1 MLKKKICI
9 VIHSR
14 ANYGS
19 IKSLLK
25 QIKKNKKLTLQ
36 IIVGGSALLD
46 RFGSVIE
53 IIKKDKF
60 KINKTVNFLIEGN
73 SPLIM
78 TKSTGL
84 AIIEISNCFYE
95 LKPDIVLTVG
105 DRYETISTAIAA
117 TYMNIPLAHT
127 MGGEISGTI
136 DESVRH
142 AVTKFSNLHFTATE
156 LSKKNVI
163 NLGEDPKN
171 VFNVGCPRIDS
182 VKEIINTKI
191 SNNDLNKLI
200 NSIGV
205 GDTIDVNKPFVMIM
219 YYPVT
224 TEFGKGETQI
234 TNLLK
239 ALNKFNVQKIFF
251 WPNSDAGYEDISRGI
266 RKWREKYSDNSTKF
280 IKNLEQK
287 YFYHF
292 LNKSKCL
299 IGNSSSGLR
308 EGCFIGVRNIC
319 IGTRQ
324 NGREIGKN
332 TIMIKSDY
340 KSIYNALNNTLKSI
354 NNFKK
359 DYRYGKGNAG
369 KQIVKILEKVKIQ
382 PQKKLNFK

>member
-19 IKSLLK
+19 IKSVLEN
-25 QIKKNKKLTLQ
+25 IKKSKKLSLQ

-46 RFGSVIE
+46 RFGSVVD
-53 IIKKDKF
+53 IIRKDKF
-60 KINKTVNFLIEGN
+60 KIDKHINFLIEGN

-84 AIIEISNCFYE
+84 AIIEISNCFAE

-136 DESVRH
+136 YESVRH
-142 AVTKFSNLHFTATE
+142 AVTKFSNIHFTATNI
-156 LSKKNVI
+156 SKKNVI
-163 NLGEDPKN
+163 KLGEDPKY
-171 VFNVGCPRIDS
+171 VYNVGCPRIDT
-182 VKEIINTKI
+182 VKKVLNTKI
-191 SNNDLNKLI
+191 ENKNLNKLI

-205 GDTIDVNKPFVMIM
+205 GNNIDVNKPFVMIM

-224 TEFGKGETQI
+224 SEYGKGETQVI
-234 TNLLK
+234 NLLN
-239 ALNKFNVQKIFF
+239 AVNKFDIQKIFF

-266 RKWREKYSDNSTKF
+266 RKWREKNKDYKTKF

-292 LNKSKCL
+292 LKKTKCL
-299 IGNSSSGLR
+299 LGNSSSGLR
-308 EGCFIGVRNIC
+308 EGCYIGVKNIC

-340 KSIYNALNNTLKSI
+340 KSIYNSLKNVLDSKKK
-354 NNFKK
+354 FKK
-359 DYRYGKGNAG
+359 DYRYGKGNSG
-369 KQIVKILEKVKIQ
+369 KKIVNILEKIEISS
-382 PQKKLNFK
+382 QKKLNF

>member
-19 IKSLLK
+19 IKSVLK
-25 QIKKNKKLTLQ
+25 NIKKSKNLSLQ

-46 RFGSVIE
+46 RFGSVVD
-53 IIKKDKF
+53 IIRKDKF
-60 KINKTVNFLIEGN
+60 KIDKHINFLIEGN

-84 AIIEISNCFYE
+84 AIIEISNCFAE

-142 AVTKFSNLHFTATE
+142 AVTKFSNIHFTATNI
-156 LSKKNVI
+156 SKKNVI
-163 NLGEDPKN
+163 KLGEDPN
-171 VFNVGCPRIDS
+171 YVYNVGCPRIDT
-182 VKEIINTKI
+182 VKEVLNTKI
-191 SNNDLNKLI
+191 ENKNLNKLI

-205 GDTIDVNKPFVMIM
+205 GDNIDVSKPFVMIM

-224 TEFGKGETQI
+224 SEYGKGESQVI
-234 TNLLK
+234 NLLN
-239 ALNKFNVQKIFF
+239 ALNKFDIQKIFF

-266 RKWREKYSDNSTKF
+266 RKWREKNKDYKTKF

-292 LNKSKCL
+292 LKKTKCL
-299 IGNSSSGLR
+299 LGNSSSGLR
-308 EGCFIGVRNIC
+308 EGCYIGVKNIC

-340 KSIYNALNNTLKSI
+340 KSIFNSLKNVLDSKKK
-354 NNFKK
+354 FKK
-359 DYRYGKGNAG
+359 DYRYGKGNSG
-369 KQIVKILEKVKIQ
+369 KQIVNILEKIEISS
-382 PQKKLNFK
+382 QKKLNF

>member
-19 IKSLLK
+19 IKSVLEN
-25 QIKKNKKLTLQ
+25 IKKSKKLSLQ

-46 RFGSVIE
+46 RFGSVVD
-53 IIKKDKF
+53 IIRKDKF
-60 KINKTVNFLIEGN
+60 KIDKHINFLIEGN

-84 AIIEISNCFYE
+84 AIIEISNCFAE

-142 AVTKFSNLHFTATE
+142 AVTKFSNIHFTATNI
-156 LSKKNVI
+156 SKKNVI
-163 NLGEDPKN
+163 KLGEDPKY
-171 VFNVGCPRIDS
+171 VYNVGCPRIDT
-182 VKEIINTKI
+182 VKKVLNTKI
-191 SNNDLNKLI
+191 ENKNLNKLI

-205 GDTIDVNKPFVMIM
+205 GNNIDVNKPFVMIM

-224 TEFGKGETQI
+224 SEYGKGETQVI
-234 TNLLK
+234 NLLN
-239 ALNKFNVQKIFF
+239 AVNKFDIQKIFF

-266 RKWREKYSDNSTKF
+266 RKWREKNKDYKTKF

-292 LNKSKCL
+292 LKKTKCL
-299 IGNSSSGLR
+299 LGNSSSGLR
-308 EGCFIGVRNIC
+308 EGCYIGVKNIC

-340 KSIYNALNNTLKSI
+340 KSIYNSLKNVLDSKKK
-354 NNFKK
+354 FKK
-359 DYRYGKGNAG
+359 DYRYGKGNSG
-369 KQIVKILEKVKIQ
+369 KKIVNILEKIEISS
-382 PQKKLNFK
+382 QKKLNF

>member
-25 QIKKNKKLTLQ
+25 CINQSKKLTLQ

-46 RFGSVIE
+46 RFGSVVDL
-53 IIKKDKF
+53 IKKDGF
-60 KINKTVNFLIEGN
+60 KVSKYVNFLIEGN

-84 AIIEISNCFYE
+84 AIIEISNCFAE

-142 AVTKFSNLHFTATE
+142 AVTKFSNIHFTATKI
-156 LSKKNVI
+156 SKRNVI
-163 NLGEDPKN
+163 KLGENPKN

-182 VKEIINTKI
+182 VKEVLNNKI
-191 SNNDLNKLI
+191 DEKDLNRFI

-205 GDTIDVNKPFVMIM
+205 GENIDVRKPFIMIM

-224 TEFGKGETQI
+224 SEFGKGKAQVL
-234 TNLLK
+234 NLLK
-239 ALNKFNVQKIFF
+239 ALDKFDIQKIFF

-266 RKWREKYSDNSTKF
+266 RIWREKNKDKKTKF

-292 LNKSKCL
+292 LNKTDCL

-308 EGCFIGVRNIC
+308 EGCFIGVKNIC

-332 TIMIKSDY
+332 TIMINSDF
-340 KSIYNALNNTLKSI
+340 KSIFKTLKKALNEKKI
-354 NNFKK
+354 FRK
-359 DYRYGKGNAG
+359 DYRYGNGKSG
-369 KQIVKILEKVKIQ
+369 KQIVKILEKIQ
-382 PQKKLNFK
+382 VNSQKKLSF

>member
-19 IKSLLK
+19 IKSVLK
-25 QIKKNKKLTLQ
+25 SIKKSKKLTLQ

-46 RFGSVIE
+46 RFGSVVDL
-53 IIKKDKF
+53 IKKDKF
-60 KINKTVNFLIEGN
+60 KVNKHVNFLIEGN

-84 AIIEISNCFYE
+84 AIIEISNCFAE

-142 AVTKFSNLHFTATE
+142 AVTKFSNIHFTATKI
-156 LSKKNVI
+156 SKRNVI
-163 NLGEDPKN
+163 KLGENPKN

-182 VKEIINTKI
+182 VKEILNTKI
-191 SNNDLNKLI
+191 NEKNLNKYI

-205 GDTIDVNKPFVMIM
+205 GDNIDVKKPFVMIM

-224 TEFGKGETQI
+224 SEFGKGETQVM
-234 TNLLK
+234 NLLK
-239 ALNKFNVQKIFF
+239 ALDKFDIQKIFF

-266 RKWREKYSDNSTKF
+266 RKWREKNKDNKTKF

-308 EGCFIGVRNIC
+308 EGCYIGVKNIC

-340 KSIYNALNNTLKSI
+340 KSILNSLKKTLNYK
-354 NNFKK
+354 NKFKK
-359 DYRYGKGNAG
+359 DYRYGKGNSG
-369 KQIVKILEKVKIQ
+369 KQIIKILEKIEISS
-382 PQKKLNFK
+382 QKKLNF

>member
-19 IKSLLK
+19 IKSVLK
-25 QIKKNKKLTLQ
+25 NIKKSKKLSLQ

-46 RFGSVIE
+46 RFGSVVD
-53 IIKKDKF
+53 IIKKDNF
-60 KINKTVNFLIEGN
+60 KVDKHINFLIEGN

-84 AIIEISNCFYE
+84 AIIEISNCFAE

-142 AVTKFSNLHFTATE
+142 AVTKFSNIHFTATK
-156 LSKKNVI
+156 LSKRNVI
-163 NLGEDPKN
+163 KLGENPKN

-182 VKEIINTKI
+182 VKEILNEKM
-191 SNNDLNKLI
+191 SDQNLNKFI

-205 GDTIDVNKPFVMIM
+205 GDNIDIRKPFVMIM

-224 TEFGKGETQI
+224 SEYGKGEIQI
-234 TNLLK
+234 MNLLE
-239 ALNKFNVQKIFF
+239 ALNKFDIQKIFF

-266 RKWREKYSDNSTKF
+266 RKWREKNKDNKTKF

-292 LNKSKCL
+292 LKKTQCL

-308 EGCFIGVRNIC
+308 EGCYIGVKNIC

-332 TIMIKSDY
+332 TIMIRSDF
-340 KSIYNALNNTLKSI
+340 KSILNTLNKILNSKKK
-354 NNFKK
+354 FKK
-359 DYRYGKGNAG
+359 DFRYGNGNSG
-369 KQIVKILEKVKIQ
+369 KQIVKILESVEISS
-382 PQKKLNFK
+382 QKKLNF

>member
-19 IKSLLK
+19 IKSVLK
-25 QIKKNKKLTLQ
+25 NIKKSKKLSLQ

-46 RFGSVIE
+46 RFGSVVD
-53 IIKKDKF
+53 IIKKDNF
-60 KINKTVNFLIEGN
+60 KVDKHINFLIEGN

-84 AIIEISNCFYE
+84 AIIEISNCFAE

-142 AVTKFSNLHFTATE
+142 AVTKFSNIHFTATK
-156 LSKKNVI
+156 LSKRNVI
-163 NLGEDPKN
+163 KLGENPKN

-182 VKEIINTKI
+182 VKEILNEKM
-191 SNNDLNKLI
+191 SDQNLNKFI

-205 GDTIDVNKPFVMIM
+205 GDNIDIRKPFVMIM

-224 TEFGKGETQI
+224 SEYGKGEIQI
-234 TNLLK
+234 MNLLK
-239 ALNKFNVQKIFF
+239 ALNKFDIQKIFF

-266 RKWREKYSDNSTKF
+266 RKWREKNKDNKTKF

-292 LNKSKCL
+292 LKKTQCL

-308 EGCFIGVRNIC
+308 EGCYIGVKNIC
-319 IGTRQ
+319 VGTRQ
-324 NGREIGKN
+324 NGREISKN
-332 TIMIKSDY
+332 TKMIRDDF
-340 KSIYNALNNTLKSI
+340 KSIFNTLNKILNSKKK
-354 NNFKK
+354 FKK
-359 DYRYGKGNAG
+359 DFRYGNGNSG
-369 KQIVKILEKVKIQ
+369 KQIVKILERVEISS
-382 PQKKLNFK
+382 QKKLNF

>member
-19 IKSLLK
+19 IKSVLEN
-25 QIKKNKKLTLQ
+25 IKKSKKLSLQ

-46 RFGSVIE
+46 RFGSVVD
-53 IIKKDKF
+53 IIRKDKF
-60 KINKTVNFLIEGN
+60 KIDKHINFLIEGN

-84 AIIEISNCFYE
+84 AIIEISNCFAE

-142 AVTKFSNLHFTATE
+142 AVTKFSNIHFTATNI
-156 LSKKNVI
+156 SKKNVI
-163 NLGEDPKN
+163 KLGEDPKY
-171 VFNVGCPRIDS
+171 VYNVGCPRIDT
-182 VKEIINTKI
+182 VKEVLNTKI
-191 SNNDLNKLI
+191 ENKNLNKLI

-205 GDTIDVNKPFVMIM
+205 GDNIDVNKPFVMIM

-224 TEFGKGETQI
+224 SEYGKGETQVI
-234 TNLLK
+234 NLLN
-239 ALNKFNVQKIFF
+239 AVNKFDIQKIFF

-266 RKWREKYSDNSTKF
+266 RKWREKNKDYKTKF

-292 LNKSKCL
+292 LKKTKCL
-299 IGNSSSGLR
+299 LGNSSSGLR
-308 EGCFIGVRNIC
+308 EGCYIGVKNIC

-340 KSIYNALNNTLKSI
+340 KSIYNSLKNVLDSKKK
-354 NNFKK
+354 FKK
-359 DYRYGKGNAG
+359 DYRYGKGNSG
-369 KQIVKILEKVKIQ
+369 KKIVNILEKIEISS
-382 PQKKLNFK
+382 QKKLNF

>member
-19 IKSLLK
+19 IKSVLK
-25 QIKKNKKLTLQ
+25 NIKKSKNLSLQ

-46 RFGSVIE
+46 RFGSVVD

-60 KINKTVNFLIEGN
+60 KINKHINFLIEGN

-84 AIIEISNCFYE
+84 AIIEISNCFAE

-142 AVTKFSNLHFTATE
+142 VVTKFSNIHFTATNI
-156 LSKKNVI
+156 SKKNVI
-163 NLGEDPKN
+163 KLGEDPKY
-171 VFNVGCPRIDS
+171 VYNVGCPRIDT
-182 VKEIINTKI
+182 VKEVLNTKI
-191 SNNDLNKLI
+191 ENKNLNKLI

-205 GDTIDVNKPFVMIM
+205 GDNIDVSKPFIMIM

-224 TEFGKGETQI
+224 SEYGKGETQVI
-234 TNLLK
+234 NLLN
-239 ALNKFNVQKIFF
+239 ALNKFDIQKVFF

-266 RKWREKYSDNSTKF
+266 RKWREKNKDYKTKF

-292 LNKSKCL
+292 LKKTKCL
-299 IGNSSSGLR
+299 LGNSSSGLR
-308 EGCFIGVRNIC
+308 EGCYIGVKNIC

-340 KSIYNALNNTLKSI
+340 KSIFNSLKNVLDSKKK
-354 NNFKK
+354 FKK
-359 DYRYGKGNAG
+359 DYRYGKGNSG
-369 KQIVKILEKVKIQ
+369 KQIVNILEKIEISS
-382 PQKKLNFK
+382 QKKLNF

>member
-19 IKSLLK
+19 IKSVLEN
-25 QIKKNKKLTLQ
+25 IKKSKKLSLQ

-46 RFGSVIE
+46 RFGSVVD
-53 IIKKDKF
+53 IIRKDKF
-60 KINKTVNFLIEGN
+60 KIDKHINFLIEGN

-84 AIIEISNCFYE
+84 AIIEISNCFAE

-142 AVTKFSNLHFTATE
+142 AVTKFSNIHFTATNI
-156 LSKKNVI
+156 SKKNVI
-163 NLGEDPKN
+163 KLGEDPKY
-171 VFNVGCPRIDS
+171 VYNVGCPRIDT
-182 VKEIINTKI
+182 VKEVLNTKI
-191 SNNDLNKLI
+191 ENKNLNKLI

-205 GDTIDVNKPFVMIM
+205 GNNIDVNKPFVMIM

-224 TEFGKGETQI
+224 SEYGKGETQVI
-234 TNLLK
+234 NLLN
-239 ALNKFNVQKIFF
+239 AVNKFDIQKIFF

-266 RKWREKYSDNSTKF
+266 RKWREKNKDYKTKF

-292 LNKSKCL
+292 LKKTKCL
-299 IGNSSSGLR
+299 LGNSSSGLR
-308 EGCFIGVRNIC
+308 EGCYIGVKNIC

-340 KSIYNALNNTLKSI
+340 KSIYNSLKNVLDSKKK
-354 NNFKK
+354 FKK
-359 DYRYGKGNAG
+359 DYRYGKGNSG
-369 KQIVKILEKVKIQ
+369 KKIVNILEKIEISS
-382 PQKKLNFK
+382 QKKLNF

>member
-1 MLKKKICI
+1 MLKQKICI

-19 IKSLLK
+19 IKSVLK
-25 QIKKNKKLTLQ
+25 NIQKSKNLSLQ
-36 IIVGGSALLD
+36 IIIGGSALLD
-46 RFGSVIE
+46 RFGSVVN

-60 KINKTVNFLIEGN
+60 KVNKIINFLIEGN

-84 AIIEISNCFYE
+84 AIIEISNCFAE
-95 LKPDIVLTVG
+95 LKPDIVITVG

-142 AVTKFSNLHFTATE
+142 AVTKFSNIHFTATKIA
-156 LSKKNVI
+156 KKNVI
-163 NLGEDPKN
+163 KLGENPKN

-182 VKEIINTKI
+182 VKEILNTKI
-191 SNNDLNKLI
+191 NDKNLNKFI

-205 GDTIDVNKPFVMIM
+205 GDNIDITKPFVMIM

-224 TEFGKGETQI
+224 SEYGKGQTQVM
-234 TNLLK
+234 NLLR
-239 ALNKFNVQKIFF
+239 ALSKFDIQKIFF

-266 RKWREKYSDNSTKF
+266 RMWREKNKDNKTKF

-292 LNKSKCL
+292 LNKTEFL

-308 EGCFIGVRNIC
+308 EGCYIGVKNIC

-340 KSIYNALNNTLKSI
+340 KNIFNSIKKNLNNKKK
-354 NNFKK
+354 FKK
-359 DYRYGKGNAG
+359 DYRYGKGNSG
-369 KQIVKILEKVKIQ
+369 KQIVKILEKIKISS
-382 PQKKLNFK
+382 QKKLNF

>member
-1 MLKKKICI
+1 MVKKKICI

-19 IKSLLK
+19 IKSVLK
-25 QIKKNKKLTLQ
+25 NIKKSKNLSLQ

-46 RFGSVIE
+46 RFGSVVD
-53 IIKKDKF
+53 IIRKDKF
-60 KINKTVNFLIEGN
+60 KVDKHVNFLIEGN

-84 AIIEISNCFYE
+84 AIIEISNCFAE

-142 AVTKFSNLHFTATE
+142 AVTKFSNIHFTATKI
-156 LSKKNVI
+156 SKKNVI
-163 NLGEDPKN
+163 KLGENPKY
-171 VFNVGCPRIDS
+171 VYNVGCPRIDT
-182 VKEIINTKI
+182 VKEVLNTKI
-191 SNNDLNKLI
+191 ENKNLNKLI

-205 GDTIDVNKPFVMIM
+205 GDNIDVNKPFVMIM

-224 TEFGKGETQI
+224 SEYGKGETQVI
-234 TNLLK
+234 NLLK
-239 ALNKFNVQKIFF
+239 ALNKFDIQKIFF

-266 RKWREKYSDNSTKF
+266 RKWREKNRDYKTKF

-292 LNKSKCL
+292 LKKTKCL
-299 IGNSSSGLR
+299 LGNSSSGLR
-308 EGCFIGVRNIC
+308 EGCYIGVKNIC

-340 KSIYNALNNTLKSI
+340 KNIFNTLKNILDS
-354 NNFKK
+354 NKKFKK
-359 DYRYGKGNAG
+359 DYRYGKGNSG
-369 KQIVKILEKVKIQ
+369 EQIVNILEKIEISS
-382 PQKKLNFK
+382 QKKLNF